1 MLSHFSDVQFLATLW
16 TVACQAPLS
25 IGFSGQEYWSGLP
38 CRLPWD
44 LPDTEIELVVSY
56 VSCFGGS
63 LPLMPSERE
72 SGSVVSDYTV
82 HGILQARTREWATAP
97 FSRGSSQPRYQT
109 QVSPIAGNSLPAEP
123 QGKSKN
129 TWVDSPFLLQ
139 WVFSTQ

>member
-1 MLSHFSDVQFLATLW
+1 MLSHFSDVQLLATLW

-38 CRLPWD
+38 CCLPGD
-44 LPDTEIELVVSY
+44 LPNMEIELVVSY

-72 SGSVVSDYTV
+72 SGWVVSDYTV
-82 HGILQARTREWATAP
+82 HGILQARTWEWAAAP
-97 FSRGSSQPRYQT
+97 FSMGSSQPRYRT

-129 TWVDSPFLLQ
+129 TWVDSLSLLQ